1 MPHSPGPRP
10 PQHRRRLRRT
20 ALAAAVPLLLL
31 TAAAPPPVPL
41 GIGDR
46 LFPHLGNPG
55 YHVTEYALA
64 FDYRG
69 NDKPLDA
76 VTTIEARSTERL
88 ERFNL
93 DFARGTVRSVEV
105 NGASAAFTP
114 VEEDLVVTP
123 ARPVRRHT
131 PFTITVRHTS
141 DPRGSREGGWV
152 TTKDGLVM
160 ANQADAAHRVFPGS
174 DHPSEKADF
183 TFRIRAPKELT
194 VVANG
199 VATGRT
205 TRGATTT
212 WTYRTRHPMATELA
226 QVAIGRSAVLE
237 STGPH
242 GLPLRS
248 VVPAGERER
257 LAPWVAKTPE
267 HLTWLERRLGP
278 YPFENYG
285 VLLAGATT
293 GFELE
298 TQTLSLFESD
308 LFTKRSLPAWYL
320 ESVMVH
326 ELAHQWFGDSVTP
339 RTWGDLWLNEAHAT
353 WYEAEYAEH
362 KGGRKLVDRMRRAYQ
377 YSDLMRVDGGPPA
390 ALKQPA
396 PGKKVAIFRPVV
408 YDGGALV
415 LYALRQ
421 EIGAHAFEEL
431 ERAWV
436 DRYADRTVT
445 TADFVALASKAAHR
459 DLSGFL
465 RPWLYDAAT
474 PPMPGHPDWKVTRK
488 PA

>member
-1 MPHSPGPRP
+1 MPHSPGARP
-10 PQHRRRLRRT
+10 PQHRRRLRRA

-31 TAAAPPPVPL
+31 TAAAPPPAPL

-46 LFPHLGNPG
+46 LFPYLGNPG
-55 YHVTEYALA
+55 YHVTDYALT

-69 NDKPLDA
+69 NDRPLEA

-88 ERFNL
+88 DRFNL

-105 NGASAAFTP
+105 NGARAAFSP

-123 ARPVRRHT
+123 AHPVPRRT
-131 PFTITVRHTS
+131 PFTVTVHHTS
-141 DPRGSREGGWV
+141 DPRGGDGGWV

-160 ANQADAAHRVFPGS
+160 ANQADAAHRVFPSS

-183 TFRIRAPKELT
+183 TFRIRAPKDLT

-199 VATGRT
+199 VAAGRT
-205 TRGATTT
+205 TRGATST

-226 QVAIGRSAVLE
+226 QVSIGRSAILE

-248 VVPAGERER
+248 VVPVGRR
-257 LAPWVAKTPE
+257 DGLAPWVAKTPE
-267 HLTWLERRLGP
+267 HLAWLERRLGR

-285 VLLAGATT
+285 VLLAEATT

-298 TQTLSLFESD
+298 TQTLSLFEAD
-308 LFTKRSLPAWYL
+308 LFTKRSFPAWYL

-353 WYEAEYAEH
+353 WYESEYAES
-362 KGGRKLVDRMRRAYQ
+362 KGGRKLADRMRRAYE
-377 YSDLMRVDGGPPA
+377 YSDLMRADAGPPA

-415 LYALRQ
+415 LYALR
-421 EIGAHAFEEL
+421 EKIGARAFEEL

-459 DLSGFL
+459 DLAGFL
-465 RPWLYDAAT
+465 RPWLYDTAT
-474 PPMPGHPDWKVTRK
+474 PPMPNHPDWKATGK